1 MSQQVRLKHWI
12 AGARPRT
19 WANAFAP
26 VIMGTGVAA
35 YYEQVHWGQAVL
47 ALIVAWAFI
56 IGVNYANDYSDG
68 VRGTDKDR
76 SGPLRLTGSGLA
88 RPAQVRNAA
97 FLALGTGGVAG
108 IVLAAHSSW
117 WLIVV
122 GLVCMFAAWTYTGG
136 KNPYGYKGYGE
147 VSVFVFFGLVAVNGT
162 AFAQTGSLSWVGL
175 WASIAIG
182 ACSAAVNLANNLRDI
197 PTDQANG
204 KITLAVK
211 LGDSRT
217 RNLYQVLVATPL
229 AMSVVLSFATSW
241 VALAGFLAAPFARI
255 AAQPIRSGATG
266 KELIPVLATTG
277 RVLLVWSLATSLSWA
292 I

>member
-35 YYEQVHWGQAVL
+35 YYEQVHWGQAAL
-47 ALIVAWAFI
+47 ALIVAWSFI

-68 VRGTDKDR
+68 IRGTDEDR

-88 RPAQVRNAA
+88 RPQQVRTAA
-97 FLALGTGGVAG
+97 FLSLGIGGIAG
-108 IVLAAHSSW
+108 IILAAQSSW
-117 WLIVV
+117 WLVLV
-122 GLVCMFAAWTYTGG
+122 GLVCMIAAWTYTGG

-175 WASIAIG
+175 WTSIAIG

-211 LGDSRT
+211 LGDTRT
-217 RNLYQVLVATPL
+217 RSCYQALVATPL
-229 AMSVVLSFATSW
+229 VMSVIVSFATSW
-241 VALAGFLAAPFARI
+241 VAVTGFLAAPFAWI
-255 AAQPIRSGATG
+255 AAQPVRSGAQG
-266 KELIPVLATTG
+266 KELIPVLASTG
-277 RVLLVWSLATSLSWA
+277 RVLLVWAIVTSLALA
-292 I
+292 F